1 MTIVSHHHCFSLWQ
15 VICGVMTATFGGV
28 VRDTLAQ
35 RPVRILHSHA
45 DIYATTAACGATTY
59 VVAHQVG
66 MPLWVRLSLGFGM
79 AVVMR
84 FAANTHNIVLPTWE
98 SLGAGDLVV
107 RKRAAKPS

>member
-1 MTIVSHHHCFSLWQ
+1 MK
-15 VICGVMTATFGGV
+15 M
-28 VRDTLAQ
+28 
-35 RPVRILHSHA
+35 
-45 DIYATTAACGATTY
+45 
-59 VVAHQVG
+59 
-66 MPLWVRLSLGFGM
+66 WVRLSLGFGM